1 MLLVWPTNMNYSRLL
16 ILVIIV
22 SKKLAAKLFTKSAMS
37 KNSSW
42 TTMISAFQV
51 RPNTLLFY
59 QIETLKNGPSLIL
72 PSSIARKSSAPE
84 AKRIFEILW
93 GILEGCTNSARPY
106 RPCLKNCQN
115 GTFWSVHGIWIFF
128 AKWLHL
134 RCY

>member
-51 RPNTLLFY
+51 RPNLQVFAISYLLFF
-59 QIETLKNGPSLIL
+59 ILRIFCGKKNSAGSLVKTKYLMKKLNIAIWQENLCASESANFHQPHCFSKATSLIFL
-72 PSSIARKSSAPE
+72 
-84 AKRIFEILW
+84 LQ
-93 GILEGCTNSARPY
+93 TNSSSKSRS
-106 RPCLKNCQN
+106 K
-115 GTFWSVHGIWIFF
+115 
-128 AKWLHL
+128 
-134 RCY
+134 